1 MTSDLLLPAS
11 FTCFFHSQLCL
22 LNRAITFC
30 PNKLFSEI
38 NSEVCLL
45 LYLNLHVFQI
55 SMNHKQLKIND
66 TTIKLSLKSDEQADN
81 RVKGKKAH

>member
-1 MTSDLLLPAS
+1 MCTGDTITSHPLLPAS
-11 FTCFFHSQLCL
+11 FTSL

-30 PNKLFSEI
+30 PNKLFSKF
-38 NSEVCLL
+38 NSEVYLL
-45 LYLNLHVFQI
+45 LYLNLNVFQI